1 MGYLAD
7 QIVYLIG
14 QSSKLLKTLKNT
26 VFQKKKN
33 HLLTDFKKALTLD
46 HHVIFYQPRQT
57 HPKWSEVSM
66 KDNKKKFGSDFIEI
80 SILSG
85 PLTTRK
91 GGGTQILS
99 ARID

>member
-1 MGYLAD
+1 MGCLAD

-46 HHVIFYQPRQT
+46 HHVIF
-57 HPKWSEVSM
+57 
-66 KDNKKKFGSDFIEI
+66 
-80 SILSG
+80 LSTKAD
-85 PLTTRK
+85 PSQVVRSLHER
-91 GGGTQILS
+91 
-99 ARID
+99 

>member
-46 HHVIFYQPRQT
+46 HHVIF
-57 HPKWSEVSM
+57 
-66 KDNKKKFGSDFIEI
+66 FINQGRPI
-80 SILSG
+80 PSG
-85 PLTTRK
+85 PK
-91 GGGTQILS
+91 S
-99 ARID
+99 P